1 MKSERFISVEWLQ
14 GKTKWDKVQKF
25 SNSMEIY
32 SMLCLSGKRILEL
45 PYFNEITPCIS
56 STKENPR
63 SRKLLVK
70 LFIFNDF
77 TDSIGHI
84 SNFKNVLADIAKNHC
99 LHGNSHFKK
108 WFEII
113 IAKEDAILQHV
124 KYKLHKIFCWFI
136 EENIYRLKT
145 PF

>member
-1 MKSERFISVEWLQ
+1 M
-14 GKTKWDKVQKF
+14 QKF
-25 SNSMEIY
+25 SNSTEIY
-32 SMLCLSGKRILEL
+32 SMSCLSGKRILEL
-45 PYFNEITPCIS
+45 PYFNEITPRIS
-56 STKENPR
+56 LSKENPR

-70 LFIFNDF
+70 LLIFNGF
-77 TDSIGHI
+77 TDSIEHI
-84 SNFKNVLADIAKNHC
+84 SNFKNVLPDIAKNHC

-108 WFEII
+108 WFKII

-136 EENIYRLKT
+136 EEKVYRLKT